1 MKVTI
6 CLKEQKIEMNG
17 ASPEFAQLAGQLVYV
32 LNTVAPKIEELSEIM
47 EKRRPRAAP
56 KDAPSEVDRLLDW
69 MIDHGIVPP
78 GSDK

>member
-17 ASPEFAQLAGQLVYV
+17 ASPEFAQLAGHLVCV
-32 LNTVAPKIEELSEIM
+32 LNTVAPQIEKLSEVM
-47 EKRRPRAAP
+47 GKRYPGRTPP
-56 KDAPSEVDRLLDW
+56 DSSGEVDRLLDW

-78 GSDK
+78 GNDE